1 MDQSV
6 DLFGENL
13 HGAAVEVED
22 IEALLDA
29 LAGNGGAG
37 REAETHEGLIRLNV
51 VSHKTVF
58 GGNLEHLVNLE
69 ETQTLDVDGAT
80 LLVGAVVVVRVDS
93 LNLIVLLEV
102 EDLQRHTF
110 NMIRKFALVA
120 SSEADT
126 ERITE

>member
-1 MDQSV
+1 LDESV
-6 DLFGENL
+6 DLLGENL

-22 IEALLDA
+22 IEALLNA
-29 LAGNGGAG
+29 LAGYGRAG
-37 REAETHEGLIRLNV
+37 REAQTHEGLIRLNV

-58 GGNLEHLVNLE
+58 CGNLEDLVDLE

-80 LLVGAVVVVRVDS
+80 LLVRAVVVVRVDS

-110 NMIRKFALVA
+110 NMIRKFSFVG
-120 SSEADT
+120 SSDADT